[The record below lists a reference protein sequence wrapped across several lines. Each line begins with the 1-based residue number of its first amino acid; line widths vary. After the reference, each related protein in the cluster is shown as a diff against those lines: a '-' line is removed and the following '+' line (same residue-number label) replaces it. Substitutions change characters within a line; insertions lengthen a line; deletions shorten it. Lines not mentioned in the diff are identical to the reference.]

1 MLTLDMITQAAERL
15 QGVAIRTPLLESPLL
30 NKALGF
36 RLLIKPECLQKTGSF
51 KIRGAYNKIA
61 SLDEG
66 QRKAGVV
73 AYSSGNHAQGV
84 AAAASAMGVA
94 AKIVMPADAP
104 RIKLD
109 STAQWGAEVITYD
122 RQTGDRAKIA
132 GDITEKTGA
141 MLVPPYDDY
150 HLMAGQGTAGLEL
163 AEQLDVLGVKV
174 DRVICPV
181 GGGGLIAGLSTAM
194 LSRHEDTEIWAAEPR
209 NFDDTKRSL
218 EVGTAL
224 SIDPGQSSICDSI
237 VTARPGKLTF
247 PINLKTLSGGYS
259 VDEPDVVAAMRIL
272 FIELKVVA
280 EPGGAV
286 SVAAALSNKEALQG
300 QTVVALVSGG
310 NVDMDSFLGWMHKSA
325 HTNDR

>member
-1 MLTLDMITQAAERL
+1 MLTFDMIAQAAERL
-15 QGVAIRTPLLESPLL
+15 QGVVNQTPLLESPLL
-30 NKALGF
+30 NNALGF

-61 SLDEG
+61 SLDDR

-84 AAAASAMGVA
+84 AAAANAKGVT

-109 STAQWGAEVITYD
+109 NTAQWGAEVITYD
-122 RQTGDRAKIA
+122 RQTGDRAEIA
-132 GDITEKTGA
+132 RDIAEKTGA
-141 MLVPPYDDY
+141 TLVPPYDDY
-150 HLMAGQGTAGLEL
+150 YLMAGQGTAGLEL
-163 AEQLDVLGVKV
+163 AEQLDVLGVKA

-218 EVGTAL
+218 AAGMAL
-224 SIDPGQSSICDSI
+224 SIEPGHSSICDSI

-259 VDEPDVVAAMRIL
+259 VNEPDVVAAMRII
-272 FIELKVVA
+272 FAELKVVA

-286 SVAAALSNKEALQG
+286 SVAAALSNEEALQG

-310 NVDMDSFLGWMHKSA
+310 NVDMDSFLGWM
-325 HTNDR
+325 T

>member
-1 MLTLDMITQAAERL
+1 MLTIEMIAEAAERL
-15 QGVAIRTPLLESPLL
+15 QDVVIRTPLLESPLL
-30 NKALGF
+30 NNALGF
-36 RLLIKPECLQKTGSF
+36 RLLIKSECLQKTGSF

-61 SLDEG
+61 SLDED

-84 AAAASAMGVA
+84 AAAANAMGVA

-109 STAQWGAEVITYD
+109 NTAQWGAEVITYD
-122 RQTGDRAKIA
+122 RQTGDRAQIA
-132 GDITEKTGA
+132 RDIAARTGA
-141 MLVPPYDDY
+141 TLVPPYDDY
-150 HLMAGQGTAGLEL
+150 HLMAGQGTAGLEI
-163 AEQLDVLGVKV
+163 AEQLDELGVRA

-194 LSRHEDTEIWAAEPR
+194 LARHADTEIWAAEPR

-218 EVGTAL
+218 AAGTAL
-224 SIDPGQSSICDSI
+224 SIEPGHSSICDSI
-237 VTARPGKLTF
+237 VTARPGQLTF

-259 VDEPDVVAAMRIL
+259 VNEPDVVAAMRLL
-272 FIELKVVA
+272 FTELKVVA

-286 SVAAALSNKEALQG
+286 SVAAALSNKPALQG

-310 NVDMDSFLGWMHKSA
+310 NVDMDSFLGWMA
-325 HTNDR
+325 